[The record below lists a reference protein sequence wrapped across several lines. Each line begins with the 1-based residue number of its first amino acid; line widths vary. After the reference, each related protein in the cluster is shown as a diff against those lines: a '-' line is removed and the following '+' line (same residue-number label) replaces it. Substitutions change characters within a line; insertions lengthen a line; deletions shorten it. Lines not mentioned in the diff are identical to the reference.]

1 MRDETG
7 FALYL
12 REIEDRRPVGIGPE
26 NLVVLERVESTNL
39 LARSI
44 VAEYENEA
52 QRLHSLLILAFEQS
66 GGRGRHGRSWTSPAG
81 LGVYGTRVL
90 SVDDPEVLQTLP
102 LLVGIGLCRALG
114 RHLASPCRL
123 KWPND
128 LLIESGERGERRKIG
143 GILIEASI
151 QPGEGGSAVIG
162 FGVNHGH
169 RVEDLPQTGTSLRL
183 EGSGVSLPE
192 LTWDLVTA
200 VEEELAHLGDVAYA
214 VAGYRELSVHQ
225 PGERI
230 SCRVGTEVT
239 EGTFKGFDEHGRL
252 RLESDGR
259 EVLIAAGEVL
269 GP

>member
-12 REIEDRRPVGIGPE
+12 REIEGRRPAGVGPE

-52 QRLHSLLILAFEQS
+52 QRLHPLLILAFEQS

-81 LGVYGTRVL
+81 LGVYATRVL

-102 LLVGIGLCRALG
+102 LLVGVGLCRALG

-128 LLIESGERGERRKIG
+128 LLVEHGERRKIG
-143 GILIEASI
+143 GILIEASV

-162 FGVNHGH
+162 FGINHGH
-169 RVEDLPQTGTSLRL
+169 RAEDLPRTGTSLRL
-183 EGSGVSLPE
+183 EGSGVSLAE

-225 PGERI
+225 LGEPI
-230 SCRVGTEVT
+230 SCRVGTEVI

-252 RLESDGR
+252 RLERGG
-259 EVLIAAGEVL
+259 EEILIAAGEVL
-269 GP
+269 EP

>member
-1 MRDETG
+1 MTDETG
-7 FALYL
+7 FTLYL
-12 REIEDRRPVGIGPE
+12 REIEGRRPVGAGPE
-26 NLVVLERVESTNL
+26 NLVVLERVESTNR

-44 VAEYENEA
+44 VTEYENEA
-52 QRLHSLLILAFEQS
+52 QHLHPLLILAFEQS

-81 LGVYGTRVL
+81 LGVYATRVL

-102 LLVGIGLCRALG
+102 LLVGVGLCRALG
-114 RHLASPCRL
+114 RHLAGACRL

-128 LLIESGERGERRKIG
+128 LLVEGRKIG

-162 FGVNHGH
+162 FGINHGH
-169 RVEDLPQTGTSLRL
+169 RAEDLPPTGTSLRL
-183 EGSGVSLPE
+183 EGSGVSLAE
-192 LTWDLVTA
+192 LTWDLIAA
-200 VEEELAHLGDVAYA
+200 VEEELAHLGDTAYA

-230 SCRVGTEVT
+230 ACRVGAEVI
-239 EGTFKGFDEHGRL
+239 EGTFQGFDEHGRL
-252 RLESDGR
+252 RLESGGR